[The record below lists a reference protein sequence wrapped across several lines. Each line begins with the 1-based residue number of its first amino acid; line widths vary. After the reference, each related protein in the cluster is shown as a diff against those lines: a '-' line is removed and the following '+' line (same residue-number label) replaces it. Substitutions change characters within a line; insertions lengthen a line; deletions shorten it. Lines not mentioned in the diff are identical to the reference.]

1 MKSLK
6 ISLVLLSALLLFASC
21 GGNNETETDRPESGT
36 ESNTES
42 RETTPDTDSDTME
55 ETDPITDTP
64 MTDDN
69 TVDNGDTETDTDE
82 TNTNTVARTR
92 KMRAAAK
99 KQAEAM
105 VDKVQ
110 SALDL
115 YLR

>member
-36 ESNTES
+36 ESRDNMT
-42 RETTPDTDSDTME
+42 DTDSDTME

-64 MTDDN
+64 MTDDGAA
-69 TVDNGDTETDTDE
+69 DNGNMETDTDE

-110 SALDL
+110 SALDS